1 MTIALFID
9 GGRTLSETCSI
20 LHKLDYLGVC
30 VDCVSMVFQ
39 ECGLFFNA
47 DEDPE
52 TTMERIEET
61 GAEIDRRTMSG
72 ADSQ

>member
-9 GGRTLSETCSI
+9 GNRTLAETYSI

-47 DEDPE
+47 DEDAE
-52 TTMERIEET
+52 TTLERIEET
-61 GAEIDRRTMSG
+61 GAEIDRRTMAG